1 MVAYEADAL
10 ANALNQ
16 AIERAVAARQ
26 PAAPS
31 NQITFEDYLGL
42 QHALFEWADSYDAK
56 DWNRLSK
63 VIAPTLRVS

>member
-1 MVAYEADAL
+1 MVAHEADAL
-10 ANALNQ
+10 ATALNQ
-16 AIERAVAARQ
+16 AIDRAVAAR
-26 PAAPS
+26 AAPS